1 MKSGS
6 LKVTELSSIR
16 REDGP
21 RVTGTAGQD
30 SLIDQRPRR
39 RRRLI
44 IAGASLGA
52 LLILAALVVPAMQ
65 RFMHAQVSIPVSR
78 VRVAQVTRGDFVR
91 DVVVDGV
98 VVAAVS
104 PTLFSPADGNVSFG
118 VQPGDAVKAGD
129 VLATVE
135 SPELMN
141 RLAQERASLQGL
153 ETGLERRAI
162 EKKTEELR
170 NRQTADLAEVDIH
183 AAERELRRAEDSH
196 TQQVISER
204 DYEKAQD
211 DLTRARLAHE
221 HALENLRLQ
230 SESLAFELKTLGLER
245 DRQRLLVDELE
256 RQAQGL
262 SVRSPVDG
270 MVGSRAVDEKAAIAR
285 NAALL
290 TVVDLSALEIEMLVP
305 QAYGDDLSLGLAAEV
320 NFGASTFPAHVTA
333 VSPEVQENQVRGR
346 VRFDGEVPPGLRQ
359 NQRVSVRVVL
369 ESKPDTLKVQRGS
382 FLDSGGGRVA
392 YVVQNGMAERRPVRI
407 GSTSLREVEVLEG
420 LQAGDTIIIS
430 STSELKEAQTVL
442 LTD

>member
-1 MKSGS
+1 VKSGP
-6 LKVTELSSIR
+6 LKVTDLSSVR
-16 REDGP
+16 REDGA

-30 SLIDQRPRR
+30 TLIDQRPRR
-39 RRRLI
+39 RKRLI
-44 IAGASLGA
+44 IAGAGLLA
-52 LLILAALVVPAMQ
+52 LAIVAVLVVPAMK
-65 RFMHAQVSIPVSR
+65 RFAHAQVSIPMSR
-78 VRVAQVTRGDFVR
+78 VRLAQVTRGEFVR

-104 PTLFSPADGNVSFG
+104 PTLFSPADGNVSFA
-118 VQPGDAVKAGD
+118 VQPGDKVKAGD
-129 VLATVE
+129 VLATVD

-141 RLAQERASLQGL
+141 RLAQERATLQGL

-170 NRQTADLAEVDIH
+170 NRQTADLAEVDVH

-196 TQQVISER
+196 QKAVISER

-211 DLTRARLAHE
+211 DLTRARLTHE
-221 HALENLRLQ
+221 HALENQRLQ

-245 DRQRLLVDELE
+245 DRQRLLVEELD

-270 MVGSRAVDEKAAIAR
+270 MVGSRAVDEKGAIVR

-290 TVVDLSALEIEMLVP
+290 TVVDLSALEIDMLVP
-305 QAYGDDLSLGLAAEV
+305 QAYGDDLSLGLAADV
-320 NFGASTFPAHVTA
+320 NFGTQTFPAHVTA
-333 VSPEVQENQVRGR
+333 VSPEVKENQVRGR
-346 VRFDGEVPPGLRQ
+346 VRFDGDVPAGLRQ

-392 YVVQNGMAERRPVRI
+392 YVVHDGMAEKTPVRI
-407 GSTSLREVEVLEG
+407 GSTSLREVEVLDG
-420 LQAGDTIIIS
+420 LAAGDTIIIS
-430 STSELKEAQTVL
+430 STSELNDAQTVL